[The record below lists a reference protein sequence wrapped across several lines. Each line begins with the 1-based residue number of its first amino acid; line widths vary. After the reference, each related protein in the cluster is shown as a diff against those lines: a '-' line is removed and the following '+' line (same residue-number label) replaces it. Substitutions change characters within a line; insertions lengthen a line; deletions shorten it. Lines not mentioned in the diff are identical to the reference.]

1 MAAPGTPLELLECIA
16 SPEWAVAVAG
26 VTTGHL
32 EGALARTDLWQELQL
47 LGKLL
52 YKNSHQHRGA
62 QHFQRLQE
70 IRRLLSLLKGMQ
82 LERRAAAF
90 HAAFQAAR
98 QRGKLPTGSVLM
110 AYGADQRRVPSHG
123 AATSLLRAL
132 RAACQLVEQLAP
144 AVHRASLHL
153 LAQLAHSF
161 FMPLCLTSLACVARI
176 QVLTGQLL
184 LDAVMAYNALAE
196 AAALLPMG
204 PAAAGGAAAGAAA
217 AAADGAAAGACAAP
231 PAWLEEQPLPQ
242 LLRAQWRGGL
252 PQLEAVPCPEGESLA
267 AQAAAACI
275 RYGLHLAQPE
285 TATVEDAAPLR
296 QQQGR
301 RGRGGKPPA
310 PALAVV
316 EDRGVPICRDTFA
329 VAAAAAGVAGDAAE
343 VEASLGAEEA
353 DATEPA
359 VAAPGLL
366 LGVVEESMPE
376 EDASGV
382 VASLMEGEARGH
394 LYHRAAAGLGLGQ
407 AKRQRQQQG
416 EPPSKPVTSAAAAPA
431 PAAAAA
437 ATAPV
442 AAAPLALAG
451 TVRKRKKP
459 AAAAAARV
467 AEQQQQQQAPKS
479 WEDWLAPLGSAEPA
493 AGAAGPAAA
502 PKQQDRGQGQGK
514 QQRGKR
520 RR

>member
-1 MAAPGTPLELLECIA
+1 MPACAAESRTVNLRNSVPRP
-16 SPEWAVAVAG
+16 
-26 VTTGHL
+26 TTSTEHTL
-32 EGALARTDLWQELQL
+32 
-47 LGKLL
+47 
-52 YKNSHQHRGA
+52 
-62 QHFQRLQE
+62 
-70 IRRLLSLLKGMQ
+70 
-82 LERRAAAF
+82 
-90 HAAFQAAR
+90 
-98 QRGKLPTGSVLM
+98 
-110 AYGADQRRVPSHG
+110 PSH
-123 AATSLLRAL
+123 R
-132 RAACQLVEQLAP
+132 
-144 AVHRASLHL
+144 
-153 LAQLAHSF
+153 
-161 FMPLCLTSLACVARI
+161 CL

-394 LYHRAAAGLGLGQ
+394 LYRRAAAGLGLGQ

-431 PAAAAA
+431 PAAAAVRPAAGGKPAPGAARAAAPHTAAGAGAAERPVPKPAFVAVGASLAKPPPKPAFLSVAVPAPKPVFLSVAAPAPQAAAAAPPPQPTAATAGPPRDTGRMPFEPQA